1 MDKAKSAINDFMGKA
16 GQKDTTV
23 HETVAPAVTHET
35 VKQHQHENVQTAVD
49 KEVHQDHYHRTVQ
62 PVQDREVLPEQH
74 SHNLGAVQHREF
86 DHRKHDDTKRSL
98 ADEQAQFHN
107 KQAIHDKT
115 HSQSAAA
122 VVGGEHVHHHL
133 HETIQ
138 PVVHKETI
146 QPSVVHTTV
155 PIHETHHNAAQH
167 HSVSELPPVNM
178 SEFKERGGILSG
190 REERYDAF
198 EGEPKNIGGQLKGIL
213 HGEGKDGKHASGD
226 LKRAA
231 QHGDHNPTD
240 GGISAAGSTGRGVLG
255 SGAAVTGGSHHQHGD
270 HHHDQTRNGGLTG
283 GNNLGNNGNTNTYRG
298 IETAD
303 GAGNVGKHS
312 TSGVGGQRS
321 MLDANDTNNTHH
333 DTTTGAKKPGLMAK
347 LNPKVDS
354 DGDGKAG
361 FMK

>member
-35 VKQHQHENVQTAVD
+35 VKQHQHEEVQTAVD

-62 PVQDREVLPEQH
+62 PVADREVLPEQH

-86 DHRKHDDTKRSL
+86 DHRRHDETKQSL
-98 ADEQAQFHN
+98 AQEQAQFH
-107 KQAIHDKT
+107 DKRVIQDAT

-167 HSVSELPPVNM
+167 HAVSELPPVNM
-178 SEFKERGGILSG
+178 AEFKERGGILSG

-213 HGEGKDGKHASGD
+213 HGEGHDGRHASSD

-231 QHGDHNPTD
+231 QHGDHNPVD
-240 GGISAAGSTGRGVLG
+240 GGVSAAGSTGRGVLG
-255 SGAAVTGGSHHQHGD
+255 SGAAVTGG
-270 HHHDQTRNGGLTG
+270 HHHDQSRTG
-283 GNNLGNNGNTNTYRG
+283 GVTGDNTYRG

-303 GAGNVGKHS
+303 GAGLGKHS
-312 TSGVGGQRS
+312 SSGVGGQTGSGRQTS
-321 MLDANDTNNTHH
+321 MLDVDGNNTSRT
-333 DTTTGAKKPGLMAK
+333 DSNTSGKKPGLLAK

-354 DGDGKAG
+354 NGDGKAG